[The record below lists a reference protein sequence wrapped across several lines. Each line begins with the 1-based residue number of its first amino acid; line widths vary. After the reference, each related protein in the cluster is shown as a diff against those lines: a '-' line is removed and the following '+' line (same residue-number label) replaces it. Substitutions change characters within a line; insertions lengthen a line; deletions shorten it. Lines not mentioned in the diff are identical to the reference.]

1 MKCPAL
7 LMRFCECQSADA
19 GLAAYVR
26 HDVAMVSWKGETA
39 ASRGFDAAFGELISE
54 CLGRGRLSHQGRDF
68 RFALADPSSDEP
80 SLVLL
85 CGSAG

>member
-1 MKCPAL
+1 MLEQLGPAN
-7 LMRFCECQSADA
+7 AW
-19 GLAAYVR
+19 LAARVR
-26 HDVAMVSWKGETA
+26 HDVAVVSWKGETT
-39 ASRGFDAAFGELISE
+39 ASGGLDATFGELISE

>member
-1 MKCPAL
+1 MSIRQCSVGG
-7 LMRFCECQSADA
+7 MR
-19 GLAAYVR
+19 
-26 HDVAMVSWKGETA
+26 
-39 ASRGFDAAFGELISE
+39 ASRRGEAEASGGLDATFGELISE
-54 CLGRGRLSHQGRDF
+54 CLGPGRLSHQGRDF